1 LICYWS
7 LKCRSTRKISMG
19 RHRSTTS
26 PGRIDCRCCIRSS
39 RMVRL
44 LANEVDV
51 NHTDK
56 ITSQTALFYS
66 AREGHLEM
74 CKLLI

>member
-1 LICYWS
+1 
-7 LKCRSTRKISMG
+7 
-19 RHRSTTS
+19 
-26 PGRIDCRCCIRSS
+26 
-39 RMVRL
+39 MVRL